1 MGKKQQTSFS
11 KMEEIDFNQ
20 SLQLLQISFPMPH
33 PYLFFKSI
41 QTGSF
46 PALLT
51 VSCHYFKE
59 YLSLVDKPSLSLRH
73 ISPCSFFGVISQ

>member
-1 MGKKQQTSFS
+1 MRKKQQSSFS

-20 SLQLLQISFPMPH
+20 SLLLLQISFLTLH

-51 VSCHYFKE
+51 VSFHYFKE
-59 YLSLVDKPSLSLRH
+59 SLSLVDKPSLSLRH
-73 ISPCSFFGVISQ
+73 ISPCSFSGVISQ